1 MKKTTLFVLIGLLHM
16 GLSAQNNA
24 REYYQLRLYSLAND
38 TQEQLTDTYLEEA
51 FLPSL
56 KRYGIENVGVFKTR
70 NTGSDTDRTIYVL
83 IPFKSIIEFAL
94 LDDTLVKDK
103 THQELGKSFLDAPHD
118 RPPYARM
125 ESVLMK
131 AFVDMPQM
139 KTPKLEGPRED
150 RIYELRSYEAA
161 TENKYRNKVKMF
173 NEGGEIPLF
182 EELGFQAVF
191 YAEVLSGS
199 HMPNLMYMTVH
210 ENQDSR
216 DASWRSFREA
226 PKWLRLKANPDYQ
239 NNVSKNDTLF
249 LYPTEYS
256 DY

>member
-1 MKKTTLFVLIGLLHM
+1 MKKAILFVCLGLLHL
-16 GLSAQNNA
+16 GLNGQSNA
-24 REYYQLRLYSLAND
+24 REYYQLRIYSLANKA
-38 TQEQLTDTYLEEA
+38 QEQLTDTYLEEA

-70 NTGSDTDRTIYVL
+70 PQTTDANGKIYVL

-94 LDDTLVKDK
+94 LDDTLNADE
-103 THQELGKSFLDAPHD
+103 THQKKGKAFLDAPHD
-118 RPPYARM
+118 RPPYQRM
-125 ESVLMK
+125 ESILME
-131 AFVDMPQM
+131 AFVDMPELAV
-139 KTPKLEGPRED
+139 PNLEGPRKD
-150 RIYELRSYEAA
+150 RIYELRSYEGA
-161 TENKYRNKVKMF
+161 TENKYRNKVNMF

-210 ENQDSR
+210 ENQESR
-216 DASWRSFREA
+216 DASWQSFREA
-226 PKWLRLKANPDYQ
+226 PKWLRLKADPDYQ
-239 NNVSKNDTLF
+239 NNVSKNDTMF
-249 LYPTEYS
+249 LYPTDYS